1 MKTWKALTFLLLLT
15 ATAFGQ
21 TNYETKQEQANIEVT
36 GRAEKEIIP
45 DEIYIAITIR
55 ERIEGRKKISIEKQ
69 ETDLKKALKSINI
82 SLDDLS
88 LSDAN
93 ANYVSV
99 KWRKKDVITKAEYIL
114 KVENA
119 LTVGKVFEK
128 LDELKIVEAHISKVS
143 HSKILELKKEVRVMA
158 IKSAKEKADCLLKAI
173 GEQTGKAL
181 KIYEENPYYMQD
193 NTYFNVRGSKG
204 IANSTVYNDDIN
216 MEQSEKLAIQFKK
229 IKLQASIY
237 VKFEIK

>member
-158 IKSAKEKADCLLKAI
+158 IKSAKEKADYLLKAI

-229 IKLQASIY
+229 LKLQASIY
-237 VKFEIK
+237 VKFEIQ

>member
-69 ETDLKKALKSINI
+69 ETDLKKALKSINF

-93 ANYVSV
+93 AN
-99 KWRKKDVITKAEYIL
+99 
-114 KVENA
+114 
-119 LTVGKVFEK
+119 
-128 LDELKIVEAHISKVS
+128 
-143 HSKILELKKEVRVMA
+143 
-158 IKSAKEKADCLLKAI
+158 
-173 GEQTGKAL
+173 
-181 KIYEENPYYMQD
+181 
-193 NTYFNVRGSKG
+193 
-204 IANSTVYNDDIN
+204 
-216 MEQSEKLAIQFKK
+216 
-229 IKLQASIY
+229 
-237 VKFEIK
+237 

>member
-36 GRAEKEIIP
+36 GRAEKKIIP
-45 DEIYIAITIR
+45 DEIYISITIR

-158 IKSAKEKADCLLKAI
+158 IKSAKEKADYLLKAI